1 MLSWDTDRKEK
12 SGLTMKASAQ
22 GNFGVHGDFCKALFS
37 LLSSDSLTFLW
48 CCYLW
53 LCTMEHENDVI

>member
-22 GNFGVHGDFCKALFS
+22 GNFGVHGRFLQ
-37 LLSSDSLTFLW
+37 SSILYSAF
-48 CCYLW
+48 
-53 LCTMEHENDVI
+53 